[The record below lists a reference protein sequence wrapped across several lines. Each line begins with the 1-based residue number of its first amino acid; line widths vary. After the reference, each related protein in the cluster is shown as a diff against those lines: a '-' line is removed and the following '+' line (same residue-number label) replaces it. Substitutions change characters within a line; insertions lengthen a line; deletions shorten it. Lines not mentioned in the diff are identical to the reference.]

1 MVKFSTRLQYSF
13 ADSNQRN
20 VIRPFAALRDA
31 GNSLNTAQNLGTL
44 RRNSTRSSG
53 TVGAADQD
61 FFRFKVDQTTAF
73 SARLRNSSRRNQP
86 IAVTILNRRGQA
98 VELNQS
104 FLFRNVAAGAT
115 DTITVNGLP
124 KGEYFVRLQSVN
136 GRNEAYDLE
145 LSRTTLPGGNNQG
158 DTQNLGTLIRGRDYR
173 YEGIVGG
180 SDIDAYRFNLD
191 SNSRLTTT
199 LFNSSNDPIAVSLL
213 DRNSQVVQTT
223 SGRFLF
229 GNAEPGAT
237 VELFAP
243 TLAAGEYRL
252 RVQSAVGTQESY
264 QLQLRRSFLDSV
276 PI

>member
-1 MVKFSTRLQYSF
+1 MKLSTRFHSSLHSL
-13 ADSNQRN
+13 DQRTA
-20 VIRPFAALRDA
+20 IRSASLRSDA
-31 GNSLNTAQNLGTL
+31 GDSLGTAQNLGTL
-44 RRNSTRSSG
+44 RRGIARSSG
-53 TVGAADQD
+53 TVGGSDLD

-73 SARLRNSSRRNQP
+73 SARLRNFSHRNQP

-145 LSRTTLPGGNNQG
+145 LSRSALSGGDNQNN
-158 DTQNLGTLIRGRDYR
+158 TQNLGTLIRGRDYR
-173 YEGIVGG
+173 YDGTVGG
-180 SDIDAYRFNLD
+180 ADIDSYQFNLD

-213 DRNSQVVQTT
+213 NRNNQVVQTA

-243 TLAAGEYRL
+243 TLATGEYRV
-252 RVQSAVGTQESY
+252 RVQSAVGTQERY
-264 QLQLRRSFLDSV
+264 QLQLRRSFLEGV